1 MMDAALRPRRAHI
14 AVGLLLAALSL
25 LANGRL
31 AYAHTDFDSS
41 TPTNGAVV
49 VAPLAEVVLN
59 FTNPAQ
65 PAGDGF
71 ELLDPTGSIRTPS
84 AVDETDGTSFRLT
97 FDPPLTAGTYGLRWQ
112 VQAGDAHPINGSFHF
127 EVTESAPNTPD
138 PGAAPSSS
146 VVASPPMSHTDMEM
160 DMDAAAHASMS
171 EGSMTDGALHDFLTT
186 GADTSDA
193 TAVGRVGRTMTILGA
208 TFGIGV
214 LAALVWTIRGR
225 REELETQLGWVRLA
239 GLVLFT
245 GGLIELAAL
254 TDIDP
259 SSSLTALLATKPG
272 LATALKM
279 LGGIAV
285 MIGFHQRAGRII
297 APMHSLSAAVA
308 TDLPPALHSEAGR
321 STRSIEHGHR
331 WSPTASAAFG
341 LAGFAAVLVSFWFDG
356 HTVSRGPWVIHS
368 AVNLVHLGAAAVWG
382 GGVFAMTTVA
392 WMRHRRAER
401 TDLAAMVV
409 RFSSTA
415 TVALAAVVV
424 AGLLMTWMILDSP
437 GDLFGTRWGQV
448 LIAKVAVVSVAA
460 GLGAYNHFRLRP
472 RLEQRPDDATL
483 AKALRTTLTVESVA
497 FMVVIVLTA
506 VLVAAAT

>member
-1 MMDAALRPRRAHI
+1 
-14 AVGLLLAALSL
+14 
-25 LANGRL
+25 
-31 AYAHTDFDSS
+31 
-41 TPTNGAVV
+41 
-49 VAPLAEVVLN
+49 
-59 FTNPAQ
+59 
-65 PAGDGF
+65 
-71 ELLDPTGSIRTPS
+71 
-84 AVDETDGTSFRLT
+84 
-97 FDPPLTAGTYGLRWQ
+97 
-112 VQAGDAHPINGSFHF
+112 
-127 EVTESAPNTPD
+127 
-138 PGAAPSSS
+138 
-146 VVASPPMSHTDMEM
+146 
-160 DMDAAAHASMS
+160 MS
-171 EGSMTDGALHDFLTT
+171 EGSMTDGALNDFLTT

-279 LGGIAV
+279 LGGLAV

-308 TDLPPALHSEAGR
+308 TDLSPAASSEAGSSKR
-321 STRSIEHGHR
+321 SGEHGHR
-331 WSPTASAAFG
+331 WSPTASAAVG
-341 LAGFAAVLVSFWFDG
+341 LGGFAMVLISFWFDG
-356 HTVSRGPWVIHS
+356 HTVSEGPWAIHS

-506 VLVAAAT
+506 VLVTAAT